1 MTSKE
6 KVNSTKGSPSG
17 IDKNTPRLAGAAF
30 LLQAIASAVAGLA
43 LLRPL
48 IVTDNIIESMTN
60 MSKHALQV
68 RTGIVVEMITVI
80 ALVALSVFLTLA
92 GFGKSGL

>member
-48 IVTDNIIESMTN
+48 IVSGNIIDSMTN

-68 RTGIVVEMITVI
+68 RAGIVVEMITVI